1 MFDLEQAIADWRRQ
15 MLAVGIKAPVP
26 LEELE
31 IHLREDIAQQM
42 QSGLSAQQAFGIAA
56 RKIGQAP
63 ELKRE
68 FKKIGTPMETQKIIK
83 LAGVICVAVALF
95 CQLFTCPPFVF
106 AFGFSLMTRVLLLAV
121 WAITV
126 ATTVLSWRYN
136 HKLLPVIRNQ
146 PLRRAV
152 GIVCY
157 MGCLLWMRFVLFHL
171 PEFATG
177 SLSLLVF
184 LFGSE
189 WTVMAILGGVG
200 HGLEKAA
207 SGQEQTAARHVLS
220 LAPAKARET
229 IAHTLDALA
238 HREVIEYLLFGDLQ
252 HGSSRLYDR
261 AKCGADLQV
270 RGRRPRRPGLELL
283 ISPEPDLEVRRGRGR
298 PPH

>member
-1 MFDLEQAIADWRRQ
+1 MFDLEQSIAEWRRQ
-15 MLAVGIKAPVP
+15 MLAAGIKTPVP

-42 QSGLSAQQAFGIAA
+42 QSGFSAQQAFGIAVK
-56 RKIGQAP
+56 KIGQAL

-68 FKKIGTPMETQKIIK
+68 FKKISAPMEMQKIIK

-95 CQLFTCPPFVF
+95 CQLLFCSPLAFAFVF
-106 AFGFSLMTRVLLLAV
+106 AHGLRVSLLTRIFDLAV
-121 WAITV
+121 LVIPVAI
-126 ATTVLSWRYN
+126 TVLSWKYN

-157 MGCLLWMRFVLFHL
+157 VGCLLWIRFVLFHL
-171 PEFATG
+171 PTDATG
-177 SLSLLVF
+177 SFALSQFLLFVF

-207 SGQEQTAARHVLS
+207 SKKSAAIDL
-220 LAPAKARET
+220 LAS
-229 IAHTLDALA
+229 
-238 HREVIEYLLFGDLQ
+238 Q
-252 HGSSRLYDR
+252 S
-261 AKCGADLQV
+261 
-270 RGRRPRRPGLELL
+270 
-283 ISPEPDLEVRRGRGR
+283 
-298 PPH
+298 